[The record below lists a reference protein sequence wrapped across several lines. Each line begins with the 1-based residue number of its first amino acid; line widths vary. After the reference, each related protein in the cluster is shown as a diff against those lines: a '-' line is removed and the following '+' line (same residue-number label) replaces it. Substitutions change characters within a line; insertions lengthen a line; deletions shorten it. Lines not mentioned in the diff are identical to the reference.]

1 MNLLASHNKDKIL
14 IIRIK
19 HPQDSLCSHQPK
31 NPESFLTFLYKFLE
45 SYADIKKKKKKRE
58 KRYNIFVN
66 VPYILKFCAV
76 AYVHSLFLLVFYLF
90 NFIL

>member
-1 MNLLASHNKDKIL
+1 MNLLASHNKDNIM

-45 SYADIKKKKKKRE
+45 TYADIKIYIYGKTVQHLRQCSIYFKILRS
-58 KRYNIFVN
+58 RLRSFFISFSLLFV
-66 VPYILKFCAV
+66 
-76 AYVHSLFLLVFYLF
+76 
-90 NFIL
+90 

>member
-1 MNLLASHNKDKIL
+1 MNLLASHNKDNIM

-45 SYADIKKKKKKRE
+45 TYADIKKNIYME
-58 KRYNIFVN
+58 KRCNIFVN